1 MVVQVGLSTATW
13 GPGFPRLCPLR
24 DTVSR
29 VALAIAIQL
38 ADGEGRKG
46 TPARAGPPPTGHIE
60 LQEVWEM

>member
-1 MVVQVGLSTATW
+1 MVGQVGLSTATW
-13 GPGFPRLCPLR
+13 GPGFERLCPLQ

-46 TPARAGPPPTGHIE
+46 TTARTGLSPTGHI
-60 LQEVWEM
+60 